1 VFNLLNKILFCN
13 HFRNVMNMV
22 RPFSELTKDFSAE
35 RCARID
41 ERKKYHGLQI
51 ASCSGTVPLNYRE
64 ILGSSGVLSSPAH

>member
-1 VFNLLNKILFCN
+1 
-13 HFRNVMNMV
+13 MV

-64 ILGSSGVLSSPAH
+64 ILGSSGVLSSPVNFCSRTVKFTQMIG

>member
-1 VFNLLNKILFCN
+1 
-13 HFRNVMNMV
+13 MV
-22 RPFSELTKDFSAE
+22 RLFSELTKDFSAE

-64 ILGSSGVLSSPAH
+64 ILGSSGVLSSPVNF